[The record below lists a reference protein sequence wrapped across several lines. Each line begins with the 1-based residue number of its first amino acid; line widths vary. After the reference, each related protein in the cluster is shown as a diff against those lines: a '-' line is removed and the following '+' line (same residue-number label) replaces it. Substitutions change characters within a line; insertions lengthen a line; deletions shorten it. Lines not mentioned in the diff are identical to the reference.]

1 MKKMPT
7 FCAIKLARV
16 ANNLFDFFMPYSNFC
31 KLFSN
36 TNFANYLIA
45 FSKIVKY
52 LLLRSFLLNFLNFLD
67 FRPQMSLFPVLGVVQ
82 RQIRWFRRHIFGI

>member
-16 ANNLFDFFMPYSNFC
+16 ANNLFDFFMPYRNFC

-36 TNFANYLIA
+36 TNFANFLIC
-45 FSKIVKY
+45 FSIIVKY
-52 LLLRSFLLNFLNFLD
+52 
-67 FRPQMSLFPVLGVVQ
+67 
-82 RQIRWFRRHIFGI
+82 

>member
-16 ANNLFDFFMPYSNFC
+16 ANNLFDFFMPYRNFC
-31 KLFSN
+31 KLFLN
-36 TNFANYLIA
+36 TNFANYLIT

-52 LLLRSFLLNFLNFLD
+52 LLLHSFLLNFLNFLD